1 MKLFKIVLLSLLCLH
16 HQSFAFYYV
25 HKMIGVPTSY
35 QESYSKKHHLSKS
48 FDKLFA
54 RGLKAYDSLNFKR
67 AEQAYNTLLLIH
79 SADIIALDK
88 QSQVYLKQGKYDLAI
103 STLHHILR
111 IDPTYYPAHNH
122 LSLVYLYQKNF
133 RKSIEHCKFLIEQGE
148 AFMETYTNLI
158 NALFFLKQYD
168 NVVSICKIARNSGA
182 IHPQF
187 QFFPLLVEVL
197 TTKSEDFIRKEGLFF
212 VEFGKHPDINLY
224 KYLLA
229 LVDNN
234 STALKEAKR
243 AISKSSYIHPIYPH
257 MFLTLALEQITF
269 VSDNEANRN
278 EAVDY
283 SDLAIS
289 IAPDF
294 LLPYRIEVDM
304 LRRNGNHK
312 SVLRLVK
319 KALKYFPTYIPFLE
333 FQGEAAFFTKENKLA
348 ISSFNKAFKVKKKD
362 PSYIAYQSILL
373 LQDGD
378 LNQGFELAELALGID
393 KNNPYAQTALG
404 LFFYKSN
411 EQQRAQHPLNQAIKQ
426 NIAYYLPWELQIKIK
441 MGINELRS
449 AYNLSI
455 QARQLTKEK
464 SIHLLATELAFNQ
477 LEYRNCVKI
486 ARAALQLHPKEQK
499 FIVYN
504 AKSLYELEE
513 YPQALAVIADKIKI
527 TEKVDPEINELH
539 LNILMKN
546 SLEKEAFSHVSRLLK
561 FKPNNEIY
569 RAFLAHFHYLQGDY
583 KDSLDTYTKLNKLL
597 KNNKYLYQTGWL
609 RFLNDQD
616 KKAIS
621 DLTSATLIG
630 NKQTRALAFYR
641 LALIYSF
648 SKKTNA
654 ESSQSY
660 SKASELVPRMK
671 EAFEDHQLYMQLTK
685 KSKRKEIMRQNVELY
700 LK

>member
-1 MKLFKIVLLSLLCLH
+1 MKLFKLIFILYLCM
-16 HQSFAFYYV
+16 QSQAYAFYYV
-25 HKMIGVPTSY
+25 HKMIGVPQTY
-35 QESYSKKHHLSKS
+35 QDSYSKKHHLSKS
-48 FDKLFA
+48 FDKLFK
-54 RGLKAYDSLNFKR
+54 RGLDAYDNLDFKR

-111 IDPTYYPAHNH
+111 IDPLYYPAHNH

-148 AFMETYTNLI
+148 AYMETYTNLI

-197 TTKSEDFIRKEGLFF
+197 TSKSDDYVRKEGLFF
-212 VEFGKHPDINLY
+212 KEFGKHPDINLY

-229 LVDNN
+229 LVDGN
-234 STALKEAKR
+234 SSLLKQAKK
-243 AISKSSYIHPIYPH
+243 AISKANFVHPIYPH
-257 MFLTLALEQITF
+257 MFLTLALEEITF
-269 VSDNEANRN
+269 VSDNETNRN

-289 IAPDF
+289 IAPKF

-304 LRRNGNHK
+304 LRRNANHK

-319 KALKYFPTYIPFLE
+319 KGLKYFPKYIPFWE
-333 FQGEAAFFTKENKLA
+333 FQGEAAFFTKDKNLA
-348 ISSFNKAFKVKKKD
+348 IKSFNKAFKVKRKD

-373 LQDGD
+373 LEKGQM
-378 LNQGFELAELALGID
+378 NEGFSLAELALGID
-393 KNNPYAQTALG
+393 KSNPYAQTALG

-441 MGINELRS
+441 IGLDELRS

-455 QARQLTKEK
+455 KARQLTREK
-464 SIHLLATELAFNQ
+464 SIHLLASELAFSQ

-486 ARAALQLHPKEQK
+486 AKAALQLHPKEQK
-499 FIVYN
+499 FVIYN

-513 YPQALAVIADKIKI
+513 YPQALAVIADKIKVS
-527 TEKVDPEINELH
+527 EKNKPKVNELY

-546 SLEKEAFSHVSRLLK
+546 SFQKESLAHVSRLLK

-569 RAFLAHFHYLQGDY
+569 RAFLAKFHYQQANY
-583 KDSLDTYTKLNKLL
+583 KDSLDSYIKLNKLL

-609 RFLNDQD
+609 RFLNGQD

-621 DLTSATLIG
+621 DLTSATLAG
-630 NKQTRALAFYR
+630 SKQSRALAFYR
-641 LALIYSF
+641 LGLIYSF
-648 SKKTNA
+648 TKKTKVN
-654 ESSQSY
+654 SSQSY
-660 SKASELVPRMK
+660 SKASELIPRMR
-671 EAFEDHQLYMQLTK
+671 EAFEDHSLYIQLTK
-685 KSKRKEIMRQNVELY
+685 KSKRKETMRQNMELY